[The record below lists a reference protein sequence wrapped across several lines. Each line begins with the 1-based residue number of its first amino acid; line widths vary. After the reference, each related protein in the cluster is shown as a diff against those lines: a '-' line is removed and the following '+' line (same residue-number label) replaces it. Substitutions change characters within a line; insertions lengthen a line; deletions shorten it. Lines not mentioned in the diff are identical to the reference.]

1 MLVCSA
7 CPRSTICT
15 KWPMNWPIRHAAS
28 AHAPNSR
35 SWSGPCR
42 NCRNAAAPSLSRPAS
57 INCRIA
63 TSPCALAFQR
73 ARWKRNCAPAWNIA
87 ARTRGAIS
95 SNASVPAPEK
105 RLNSMTEQ
113 YEVEDDMSVIQQE
126 AQAWVVRLDTGQ
138 VSERDAQVFRHWCAR
153 SRAHASAFAEARA
166 VWRAMAPAARA
177 VQRAQQKPPVRLAR
191 RAFLGGAVAASLG
204 LLVLRPP
211 LDIWPAVAGLGADYA
226 TGTGEQREVAL
237 DGGVLVQMNTQTRL
251 DAAPLQDGAAALVLL
266 AGEAEFQAGL
276 RGAARVRV
284 QAGDG
289 TVSAGSARFNIRLFG
304 QEVCVTCLAGRL
316 RVAQAGNDAELAAGQ
331 QLRYRPEHFGIARA
345 VAKSEVS
352 AWRQRLLVFKQ
363 STLAEVVDEVN
374 RYRPGKLILNGDAL
388 KQTRVQASFSLDR
401 LDDVI
406 ALIQDA
412 YGARV
417 TRLPGGIVLFG

>member
-1 MLVCSA
+1 
-7 CPRSTICT
+7 
-15 KWPMNWPIRHAAS
+15 
-28 AHAPNSR
+28 
-35 SWSGPCR
+35 
-42 NCRNAAAPSLSRPAS
+42 
-57 INCRIA
+57 
-63 TSPCALAFQR
+63 
-73 ARWKRNCAPAWNIA
+73 
-87 ARTRGAIS
+87 
-95 SNASVPAPEK
+95 
-105 RLNSMTEQ
+105 
-113 YEVEDDMSVIQQE
+113 MSVIQKE
-126 AQAWVVRLDTGQ
+126 AQAWVVRLASGQ

-153 SRAHASAFAEARA
+153 SRKHANAFAEARA
-166 VWRAMAPAARA
+166 VWGAMAPAACA
-177 VQRAQQKPPVRLAR
+177 VKRAQRPVNTAR
-191 RAFLGGAVAASLG
+191 RAWIGGAVAASLG

-211 LDIWPAVAGLGADYA
+211 TDLWPAVAGLGADYA
-226 TGTGEQREVAL
+226 TGTGEQREVAH

-316 RVAQAGNDAELAAGQ
+316 RVVQAGNDAELAAGQ

-345 VAKSEVS
+345 VAKGDVS

-388 KQTRVQASFSLDR
+388 QHARVQASFSLDR

>member
-1 MLVCSA
+1 M
-7 CPRSTICT
+7 
-15 KWPMNWPIRHAAS
+15 
-28 AHAPNSR
+28 
-35 SWSGPCR
+35 G
-42 NCRNAAAPSLSRPAS
+42 
-57 INCRIA
+57 
-63 TSPCALAFQR
+63 
-73 ARWKRNCAPAWNIA
+73 
-87 ARTRGAIS
+87 
-95 SNASVPAPEK
+95 
-105 RLNSMTEQ
+105 
-113 YEVEDDMSVIQQE
+113 VIQKE
-126 AQAWVVRLDTGQ
+126 AQAWVVRLASGQ

-153 SRAHASAFAEARA
+153 SRAHATAFAEARA
-166 VWRAMAPAARA
+166 VWGAMAPAARA
-177 VQRAQQKPPVRLAR
+177 VRRAQQPVNTAR
-191 RAFLGGAVAASLG
+191 RAWLGGAVAASLG

-211 LDIWPAVAGLGADYA
+211 TDLWPAVAGLGADYA

-251 DAAPLQDGAAALVLL
+251 DAAPLQDGTAALELL

-276 RGAARVRV
+276 RGPARLRV

-289 TVSAGSARFNIRLFG
+289 SVSAASARFNIRLFG

-316 RVAQAGNDAELAAGQ
+316 RVVQNGNDAELAAGE
-331 QLRYRPEHFGIARA
+331 QLRYRPAHFGITRTVRA
-345 VAKSEVS
+345 GEVS

-363 STLAEVVDEVN
+363 STLAEVVEEVN
-374 RYRPGKLILNGDAL
+374 RYRPGKLILNSDAL
-388 KQTRVQASFSLDR
+388 KHTRVQASFSLDR

>member
-1 MLVCSA
+1 
-7 CPRSTICT
+7 
-15 KWPMNWPIRHAAS
+15 
-28 AHAPNSR
+28 
-35 SWSGPCR
+35 
-42 NCRNAAAPSLSRPAS
+42 
-57 INCRIA
+57 
-63 TSPCALAFQR
+63 
-73 ARWKRNCAPAWNIA
+73 
-87 ARTRGAIS
+87 
-95 SNASVPAPEK
+95 
-105 RLNSMTEQ
+105 MTEQ
-113 YEVEDDMSVIQQE
+113 AEDDMSVIQKE
-126 AQAWVVRLDTGQ
+126 AQAWVVRLASGQ

-153 SRAHASAFAEARA
+153 SRKHANAFAEARA
-166 VWRAMAPAARA
+166 VWGAMAPAAR
-177 VQRAQQKPPVRLAR
+177 VVKRAQAPVNTAR
-191 RAFLGGAVAASLG
+191 RAWLGGAVAASLG

-211 LDIWPAVAGLGADYA
+211 MDLWPAVAGLAADYA

-251 DAAPLQDGAAALVLL
+251 DAAPVQDGAAALVLL

-345 VAKSEVS
+345 VARGDVS

-388 KQTRVQASFSLDR
+388 KLTRVQASFSLDR

>member
-1 MLVCSA
+1 M
-7 CPRSTICT
+7 
-15 KWPMNWPIRHAAS
+15 
-28 AHAPNSR
+28 
-35 SWSGPCR
+35 G
-42 NCRNAAAPSLSRPAS
+42 
-57 INCRIA
+57 
-63 TSPCALAFQR
+63 
-73 ARWKRNCAPAWNIA
+73 
-87 ARTRGAIS
+87 
-95 SNASVPAPEK
+95 
-105 RLNSMTEQ
+105 
-113 YEVEDDMSVIQQE
+113 VIQKE
-126 AQAWVVRLDTGQ
+126 AQAWVVRLASGQ

-153 SRAHASAFAEARA
+153 SRKHANAFAEARA
-166 VWRAMAPAARA
+166 VWGAMAPAARA
-177 VQRAQQKPPVRLAR
+177 VKRAQQPVNTAR
-191 RAFLGGAVAASLG
+191 RAWLGGAVAASLG

-211 LDIWPAVAGLGADYA
+211 TDLWPAVAGLGADYA

-316 RVAQAGNDAELAAGQ
+316 RVVQAGNDAELAAGQ

-345 VAKSEVS
+345 VAKGDVS

-388 KQTRVQASFSLDR
+388 QHARVQASFSLDR

>member
-1 MLVCSA
+1 M
-7 CPRSTICT
+7 I
-15 KWPMNWPIRHAAS
+15 
-28 AHAPNSR
+28 
-35 SWSGPCR
+35 
-42 NCRNAAAPSLSRPAS
+42 
-57 INCRIA
+57 
-63 TSPCALAFQR
+63 
-73 ARWKRNCAPAWNIA
+73 
-87 ARTRGAIS
+87 
-95 SNASVPAPEK
+95 
-105 RLNSMTEQ
+105 EQ
-113 YEVEDDMSVIQQE
+113 AEDDMGVIQKE
-126 AQAWVVRLDTGQ
+126 AQAWVVRLASGQ

-153 SRAHASAFAEARA
+153 SRKHATAFAEARA
-166 VWRAMAPAARA
+166 VWGAMAPAARA
-177 VQRAQQKPPVRLAR
+177 VKRAQQPVNTAR
-191 RAFLGGAVAASLG
+191 RAWLGGAVAASLG

-211 LDIWPAVAGLGADYA
+211 TDLWPVVAGLGADYA

-316 RVAQAGNDAELAAGQ
+316 RVVQAGNDAELAAGQ

-345 VAKSEVS
+345 VAKGEVS

-388 KQTRVQASFSLDR
+388 QHARVQASFSLDR

>member
-1 MLVCSA
+1 M
-7 CPRSTICT
+7 
-15 KWPMNWPIRHAAS
+15 
-28 AHAPNSR
+28 
-35 SWSGPCR
+35 G
-42 NCRNAAAPSLSRPAS
+42 
-57 INCRIA
+57 
-63 TSPCALAFQR
+63 
-73 ARWKRNCAPAWNIA
+73 
-87 ARTRGAIS
+87 
-95 SNASVPAPEK
+95 
-105 RLNSMTEQ
+105 
-113 YEVEDDMSVIQQE
+113 VIQKE
-126 AQAWVVRLDTGQ
+126 AQAWVVRLASGQ

-153 SRAHASAFAEARA
+153 SRAHATAFAEARA
-166 VWRAMAPAARA
+166 VWGAMAPAARA
-177 VQRAQQKPPVRLAR
+177 VKRAQQPVNRAR
-191 RAFLGGAVAASLG
+191 RAWLGGAVAASLG

-211 LDIWPAVAGLGADYA
+211 ADLWPAVAGLGADYA

-251 DAAPLQDGAAALVLL
+251 DAAPVQDGTAALVLL

-276 RGAARVRV
+276 RGAARLRV

-289 TVSAGSARFNIRLFG
+289 SVSAGSARFNIRLFG

-316 RVAQAGNDAELAAGQ
+316 RVAQNGNDAELAAGE
-331 QLRYRPEHFGIARA
+331 QLRYRPAHFGITRA
-345 VAKSEVS
+345 VRAGEVS

-374 RYRPGKLILNGDAL
+374 RYRPGKLILNSDAL
-388 KQTRVQASFSLDR
+388 GKTRVQASFSLDR

>member
-1 MLVCSA
+1 
-7 CPRSTICT
+7 
-15 KWPMNWPIRHAAS
+15 
-28 AHAPNSR
+28 
-35 SWSGPCR
+35 
-42 NCRNAAAPSLSRPAS
+42 
-57 INCRIA
+57 
-63 TSPCALAFQR
+63 
-73 ARWKRNCAPAWNIA
+73 
-87 ARTRGAIS
+87 
-95 SNASVPAPEK
+95 
-105 RLNSMTEQ
+105 
-113 YEVEDDMSVIQQE
+113 MSVIQKE
-126 AQAWVVRLDTGQ
+126 AQAWVVRLASGQ

-153 SRAHASAFAEARA
+153 SRKHANAFAEARA
-166 VWRAMAPAARA
+166 VWGAMAPAARA
-177 VQRAQQKPPVRLAR
+177 VKRAQRPVNTAR
-191 RAFLGGAVAASLG
+191 RAWIGGAVAASLG

-211 LDIWPAVAGLGADYA
+211 TDLWPAVAGLGADYA

-251 DAAPLQDGAAALVLL
+251 DAAPVQDGAAALVLL

-316 RVAQAGNDAELAAGQ
+316 RVVQNGNDAELAAGE
-331 QLRYRPEHFGIARA
+331 QLRYRPAHFGITRA
-345 VAKSEVS
+345 VRAGEVS

-363 STLAEVVDEVN
+363 STLSDVVAEVN
-374 RYRPGKLILNGDAL
+374 RYRPGKLILNNEVLG
-388 KQTRVQASFSLDR
+388 KTRVQASFSLDR

-412 YGARV
+412 YGAQV

>member
-1 MLVCSA
+1 
-7 CPRSTICT
+7 
-15 KWPMNWPIRHAAS
+15 
-28 AHAPNSR
+28 
-35 SWSGPCR
+35 
-42 NCRNAAAPSLSRPAS
+42 
-57 INCRIA
+57 
-63 TSPCALAFQR
+63 
-73 ARWKRNCAPAWNIA
+73 
-87 ARTRGAIS
+87 
-95 SNASVPAPEK
+95 
-105 RLNSMTEQ
+105 MTEQ
-113 YEVEDDMSVIQQE
+113 AEDDMGVIEQE
-126 AQAWVVRLDTGQ
+126 AQAWVVRLASGQ

-153 SRAHASAFAEARA
+153 SRKHANAFAEARA
-166 VWRAMAPAARA
+166 VWGAMAPAARA
-177 VQRAQQKPPVRLAR
+177 VKRAQAPVNVAR
-191 RAFLGGAVAASLG
+191 RAWLGGAVAASLG

-211 LDIWPAVAGLGADYA
+211 MDLWPAVAGLAADYA

-251 DAAPLQDGAAALVLL
+251 DAAPLQDGAASLVLL

-345 VAKSEVS
+345 VAKSDVS

-374 RYRPGKLILNGDAL
+374 RYRPGKLILNGEAL
-388 KQTRVQASFSLDR
+388 KHTRVQASFSLDR

>member
-1 MLVCSA
+1 M
-7 CPRSTICT
+7 
-15 KWPMNWPIRHAAS
+15 
-28 AHAPNSR
+28 
-35 SWSGPCR
+35 G
-42 NCRNAAAPSLSRPAS
+42 
-57 INCRIA
+57 
-63 TSPCALAFQR
+63 
-73 ARWKRNCAPAWNIA
+73 
-87 ARTRGAIS
+87 
-95 SNASVPAPEK
+95 
-105 RLNSMTEQ
+105 
-113 YEVEDDMSVIQQE
+113 VIQKE
-126 AQAWVVRLDTGQ
+126 AQAWVVRLASGQ

-153 SRAHASAFAEARA
+153 SRRHATAFAEARA
-166 VWRAMAPAARA
+166 VWGAMAPAARA
-177 VQRAQQKPPVRLAR
+177 VKRAQAPVNVAR
-191 RAFLGGAVAASLG
+191 RAWLGGAVAASLG

-211 LDIWPAVAGLGADYA
+211 TDLWPAVAGLAADYA
-226 TGTGEQREVAL
+226 TGTGEQRALAL
-237 DGGVLVQMNTQTRL
+237 DGGVQVQMNTQTRR
-251 DAAPLQDGAAALVLL
+251 DAAPVQDGTAALVLL

-276 RGAARVRV
+276 RGPARVRV

-289 TVSAGSARFNIRLFG
+289 SVSAGSARFNIRLFG

-316 RVAQAGNDAELAAGQ
+316 RVVQNGNDAELAAGE

-345 VAKSEVS
+345 VAASEVS
-352 AWRQRLLVFKQ
+352 AWRHRLLVFKQ

-374 RYRPGKLILNGDAL
+374 RYRPGKLILNGEAL

>member
-1 MLVCSA
+1 M
-7 CPRSTICT
+7 I
-15 KWPMNWPIRHAAS
+15 
-28 AHAPNSR
+28 
-35 SWSGPCR
+35 
-42 NCRNAAAPSLSRPAS
+42 
-57 INCRIA
+57 
-63 TSPCALAFQR
+63 
-73 ARWKRNCAPAWNIA
+73 
-87 ARTRGAIS
+87 
-95 SNASVPAPEK
+95 
-105 RLNSMTEQ
+105 EQ
-113 YEVEDDMSVIQQE
+113 AEDEMGVIQKE
-126 AQAWVVRLDTGQ
+126 AQAWVVRLASGQ

-153 SRAHASAFAEARA
+153 SRRHATAFAEARA
-166 VWRAMAPAARA
+166 VWGAMAPAARA
-177 VQRAQQKPPVRLAR
+177 VKRAQAPVNVAR
-191 RAFLGGAVAASLG
+191 RAWLGGAVAASLG

-211 LDIWPAVAGLGADYA
+211 TDLWPAVAGLAADYA

-251 DAAPLQDGAAALVLL
+251 DATPVQDGAASLVLL

-276 RGAARVRV
+276 RGAAGVRV

-289 TVSAGSARFNIRLFG
+289 TVSAGNARFNIRLFG

-345 VAKSEVS
+345 VAKSDVS

-388 KQTRVQASFSLDR
+388 KHARVQASFSLDR

>member
-1 MLVCSA
+1 M
-7 CPRSTICT
+7 I
-15 KWPMNWPIRHAAS
+15 
-28 AHAPNSR
+28 
-35 SWSGPCR
+35 
-42 NCRNAAAPSLSRPAS
+42 
-57 INCRIA
+57 
-63 TSPCALAFQR
+63 
-73 ARWKRNCAPAWNIA
+73 
-87 ARTRGAIS
+87 
-95 SNASVPAPEK
+95 
-105 RLNSMTEQ
+105 EQ
-113 YEVEDDMSVIQQE
+113 AEDDMGVIQKE
-126 AQAWVVRLDTGQ
+126 AQAWVVRLASGQ

-153 SRAHASAFAEARA
+153 SRRHATAFAEARA
-166 VWRAMAPAARA
+166 VWSAMAPAAHA
-177 VQRAQQKPPVRLAR
+177 VKRAQAPVNVAR
-191 RAFLGGAVAASLG
+191 RAWLGAGVAASLG
-204 LLVLRPP
+204 LLMLRPP
-211 LDIWPAVAGLGADYA
+211 TDLWPAVAGLAADYA

-251 DAAPLQDGAAALVLL
+251 DAAPVQDGAASLVLL

-289 TVSAGSARFNIRLFG
+289 SVSAGSARFNIRLFG

-345 VAKSEVS
+345 VAKSDVS

-388 KQTRVQASFSLDR
+388 KYTRVQASFSLDR

>member
-1 MLVCSA
+1 
-7 CPRSTICT
+7 
-15 KWPMNWPIRHAAS
+15 
-28 AHAPNSR
+28 
-35 SWSGPCR
+35 
-42 NCRNAAAPSLSRPAS
+42 
-57 INCRIA
+57 
-63 TSPCALAFQR
+63 
-73 ARWKRNCAPAWNIA
+73 
-87 ARTRGAIS
+87 
-95 SNASVPAPEK
+95 
-105 RLNSMTEQ
+105 MTEQ
-113 YEVEDDMSVIQQE
+113 AEDDMGVIEQE
-126 AQAWVVRLDTGQ
+126 AQAWVVRLASGQ

-153 SRAHASAFAEARA
+153 SRKHATAFAEARA
-166 VWRAMAPAARA
+166 VWGAMAPAARA
-177 VQRAQQKPPVRLAR
+177 VQRAQVPVNRAR
-191 RAFLGGAVAASLG
+191 RAWLGGAVAASLG

-211 LDIWPAVAGLGADYA
+211 TDLWPAVAGLAADYA
-226 TGTGEQREVAL
+226 TGTGEQREVAF

-251 DAAPLQDGAAALVLL
+251 DAAPLQDGGAALVLL

-276 RGAARVRV
+276 RGPARVRV

-331 QLRYRPEHFGIARA
+331 QLRYRPEHFGLTRTVAR
-345 VAKSEVS
+345 SDVS

-374 RYRPGKLILNGDAL
+374 RYRPGKLILNSDAL
-388 KQTRVQASFSLDR
+388 KLTRVQASFSLDR